1 MRTKMM
7 IDENDDDVTMI
18 MIKDNDDPGAGK
30 GEGRGQESD
39 VQVFT
44 GWKDSSTKEHT
55 WWPTKV
61 PLHLNNGWMSNAT
74 NKKE

>member
-18 MIKDNDDPGAGK
+18 MIKDNDDAGAGK
-30 GEGRGQESD
+30 GEGRGYESD

-44 GWKDSSTKEHT
+44 GWKDSSTTEHT
-55 WWPTKV
+55 W
-61 PLHLNNGWMSNAT
+61 
-74 NKKE
+74 